1 MKKILITGKNSYVGT
16 KFMEWVSQWPD
27 EYRADAI
34 SVRGEEWKQLDF
46 SGYDTVLHVAGIAHV
61 KETKENRD
69 LYYKINRDL
78 AYEVATKSKEAGIPH
93 FIFLSSMSIYGLETG
108 VIDKDT
114 VPKPKNSYGKSKYEA
129 EQLIKGL
136 ENERFK
142 VAIVRPPMIYGPNC
156 PGNYARLSKLA
167 KITPFFPKIDN
178 KRSMIFVDNLS
189 IILTQ
194 IIDTAK
200 SDNYMPDNIKLS
212 SALQIVSLIAKAN
225 GKSINSVSI
234 FNNILIKTNL
244 KPFNS
249 LFKDLYYEF
258 DTTNYEEKDLIDL
271 NKSILITELGKH
283 RGEI

>member
-1 MKKILITGKNSYVGT
+1 MKRILITGKKSYVGT
-16 KFMEWVSQWPD
+16 KFMEWVRQWPD
-27 EYRADAI
+27 EYQVDAI
-34 SVRGEEWKQLDF
+34 SVRGDEWKQHDF
-46 SGYDTVLHVAGIAHV
+46 SGYDSVLHVAGIAHV

-167 KITPFFPKIDN
+167 KLTPIFPDVRN
-178 KRSMIFVDNLS
+178 QRSMIFIDNLS
-189 IILTQ
+189 LFILQ
-194 IIDTAK
+194 IIEHLNAGVYHPQNARLVNVSDLVKTISTENNTKLKLIPIVFNRINKLPFSAIKKLFGDLVYSKENSVLIENVDFKK
-200 SDNYMPDNIKLS
+200 SIKLS
-212 SALQIVSLIAKAN
+212 E
-225 GKSINSVSI
+225 SV
-234 FNNILIKTNL
+234 
-244 KPFNS
+244 
-249 LFKDLYYEF
+249 
-258 DTTNYEEKDLIDL
+258 
-271 NKSILITELGKH
+271 
-283 RGEI
+283 